1 MCVPINRV
9 QVSSAAATT
18 KPQIPQ
24 SDHIGR
30 GMADEVESA
39 LTKYEIVSIKPAD
52 ILQKPYNQI
61 RASPD
66 GRFAAVWNSI
76 PAGQGYVREAQ
87 IIRLHVPHRS
97 GFKGYHH
104 LTNIP
109 PGCTLIEDQCSWADS
124 TTFFMM
130 DDIGLWAC
138 IYRYNAGTDSFD
150 IVKEW
155 DIDNSPVGWFPD
167 RTSIQCYSSRFNDVI
182 VGAGNSI
189 GTLVLDNV
197 TLTYR
202 FVGMLLIPNTP
213 DWSAR
218 VACTMYDN
226 YIYVTPHDPNDPNDP
241 IDVSVL
247 VSVNDWDTSWTIL
260 HSFPHT
266 DILDVCKDRIYLH
279 VSDSGVIRPRT
290 LPDLRVCDPPIPCNE
305 GQDYFLLEHG
315 KFLTK
320 INSETDVHTV
330 YASNTADVIARYK
343 LPSRA
348 PVGPSGLA
356 HSFMHGGCW
365 AVCGVTLSNM
375 QGGGTVAG
383 LGGHPELYVAVVRM
397 LCTVCGKENEVYD
410 GRWDTVC
417 KTCKRWKA
425 DVAVALMC
433 REGGSFP
440 HGPDGTLLGLNND
453 VLGRI
458 LKMAT
463 EERRSSARLSLL
475 LI

>member
-1 MCVPINRV
+1 MCVPINRF

-18 KPQIPQ
+18 KPQTPQ

-39 LTKYEIVSIKPAD
+39 LTKFEIVSIIPAD
-52 ILQKPYNQI
+52 ILQKLYNQI
-61 RASPD
+61 KASPD

-138 IYRYNAGTDSFD
+138 LYRYNAGTDSFD
-150 IVKEW
+150 IGKEW

-182 VGAGNSI
+182 VGGGNSI
-189 GTLVLDNV
+189 GTLVQDNV

-202 FVGMLLIPNTP
+202 YVGMLLIPNTP

-226 YIYVTPHDPNDPNDP
+226 YIYVTPDIAVNDE
-241 IDVSVL
+241 SVL

-266 DILDVCKDRIYLH
+266 DILDVYKDKIYLH

-290 LPDLRVCDPPIPCNE
+290 LPDLRMCGPPIPCSE
-305 GQDYFLLEHG
+305 GQDYLLLEHG

-320 INSETDVHTV
+320 TNSETDVHTV

-343 LPSRA
+343 LPSREH
-348 PVGPSGLA
+348 GGLA

-383 LGGHPELYVAVVRM
+383 LGGRPELYVAVVRM

-417 KTCKRWKA
+417 KTCKRWKG
-425 DVAVALMC
+425 DVAIGMM
-433 REGGSFP
+433 RRSRDGGTFP
-440 HGPDGTLLGLNND
+440 HGPPRTLHGMLPNELLEG
-453 VLGRI
+453 I
-458 LKMAT
+458 FKMVT